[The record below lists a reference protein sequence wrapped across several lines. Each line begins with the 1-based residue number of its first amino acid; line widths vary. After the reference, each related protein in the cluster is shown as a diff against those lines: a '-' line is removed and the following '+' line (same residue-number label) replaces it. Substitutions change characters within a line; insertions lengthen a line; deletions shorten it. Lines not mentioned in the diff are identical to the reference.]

1 MSDEQ
6 IQFDPGGMGGGTA
19 NYGIYYFNSEFSLQ
33 TVKDPITWILE
44 SNLSPKGTI
53 ESLTLII
60 SSYGGD
66 LAGAFALIDVMR
78 GSRIPVHTVGL
89 GMIASAGLMV
99 FIAGEKGN
107 RVVTPNTSI
116 LSHQFSWGSYGKEHE
131 LLASQKQSDLTTK
144 RMIAH
149 YRKYTGLT
157 EKVVREKL
165 LPAQDVW
172 LSAQEAKDLG
182 LVDKV
187 KELR

>member
-6 IQFDPGGMGGGTA
+6 IQFDPGGGGPSH
-19 NYGIYYFNSEFSLQ
+19 YGIYYFNNEFSLQ
-33 TVKDPITWILE
+33 TVKDPISWILE
-44 SNLSPKGTI
+44 SNLSPKGTVD
-53 ESLTLII
+53 SLTLII

-66 LAGAFALIDVMR
+66 LAAAFALVDVMR
-78 GSRIPVHTVGL
+78 GSKIPIHTVGL
-89 GMIASAGLMV
+89 GMVASAGLLV
-99 FIAGEKGN
+99 FIAGEKGH
-107 RVVTPNTSI
+107 RSVTPNTSI

-144 RMIAH
+144 KMIAH

-157 EKVVREKL
+157 EKVVRDKL

-172 LSAQEAKDLG
+172 LSAQEAKELG